1 MSSPVTDTYTV
12 KTMPKRYMPLKPLDV
27 WVDAVLNEDLQ
38 ANLIG
43 QWMELE
49 HRTEHGDSLANQ
61 LAGVLVRCG
70 NTGRSNNRVARSL
83 FGRLRTEYN
92 AVKIINELFAFAKPL
107 NNGDTATIVSPTTD
121 FVLFM
126 LMNPEGGFVGLTE
139 MNDTMEEPIDG
150 VPVYLY
156 RADISAFG
164 WRGLCIN
171 EHLVKLIRRAMALGV
186 VSVGCT
192 TNAEVVYIPELVT
205 VMPKH
210 YALGEISMEE
220 VKAGVESS
228 FTRPILIQ

>member
-12 KTMPKRYMPLKPLDV
+12 KTMPKQYINEHVFKTVVVEQSTPVCNELLEMWYSLEYRTSYG
-27 WVDAVLNEDLQ
+27 DA
-38 ANLIG
+38 
-43 QWMELE
+43 
-49 HRTEHGDSLANQ
+49 LATQ
-61 LAGVLVRCG
+61 LSGIIA
-70 NTGRSNNRVARSL
+70 RSADAAWGSSRPARSL

-139 MNDTMEEPIDG
+139 MNDTLEEPIDG

-156 RADISAFG
+156 RAEISAFG

-192 TNAEVVYIPELVT
+192 ASAEVVNIPELTT

-210 YALGEISMEE
+210 YALGDITMEE